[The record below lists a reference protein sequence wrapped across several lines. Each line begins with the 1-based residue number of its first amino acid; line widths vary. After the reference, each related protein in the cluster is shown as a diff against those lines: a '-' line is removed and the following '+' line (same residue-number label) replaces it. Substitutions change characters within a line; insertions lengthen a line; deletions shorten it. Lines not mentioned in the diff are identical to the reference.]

1 MRELERSVS
10 SIWLQTFVRF
20 RRWISARSRL
30 LALGALGV
38 LFAVLLT
45 PSIWMLSTIPPLWRD
60 VDAYVQVTQPPGLGT
75 ILQYGPLYCFVA
87 RIPLYF
93 GYAIDCV
100 GARAPLPTP
109 SFFVHPILTDSGV
122 FVLHL
127 SQHILLCFATFHVI
141 AVATR
146 LFWVRLALAVAWATN
161 PLFYTFAH
169 CIGTE
174 TLSTVS
180 RASDCGN
187 RTENYWIFAQDSW
200 ERMASFRY
208 SFMALYPDS
217 AHQRH
222 SGCAAATYLLPPERI
237 SANHDQIRSIS
248 VTSPL
253 ATITG
258 EAGLTKSSNC
268 CRCRHQLHR
277 PS

>member
-1 MRELERSVS
+1 MPELDGSYNLVWLRTLYHLRS
-10 SIWLQTFVRF
+10 SI
-20 RRWISARSRL
+20 SGKPRL
-30 LALGALGV
+30 LSFGATTVLG
-38 LFAVLLT
+38 AVLLA
-45 PSIWMLSTIPPLWRD
+45 PSIWMLSVIPPLWRD
-60 VDAYVQVTQPPGLGT
+60 VDAYVQVTQPPGPGT
-75 ILQYGPLYCFVA
+75 ILQWGPLYCFVA

-122 FVLHL
+122 FVLLL

-174 TLSTVS
+174 KLSTVS

-187 RTENYWIFAQDSW
+187 RTENYWIFALDSW

-208 SFMALYPDS
+208 SFVALYPDS

-268 CRCRHQLHR
+268 VI
-277 PS
+277 